1 VRFAI
6 ALRFAADARF
16 ARKGTREDLYEIWS
30 LAGERATTCAFNP
43 ESFSKDAQRY
53 SVSGHV
59 VVQSSKR
66 FHCHNYGLKLH
77 DPRWKIVSVSEDIC
91 YFCFARVGRG
101 KKETVP
107 KTDMIRL
114 GRNRLGAFLPQVD
127 RAHTERFGEVGRC
140 CGTLKPTSSPG
151 LRKISVLL
159 ERSKSE
165 RFTILTWISDGAPR
179 RRAAIC
185 PQVGRTNPRS
195 TTVRHWRYLTETT
208 LFAAAKTISALRQI
222 GV

>member
-1 VRFAI
+1 LLLPLDGHDKYKHPGDRHEERAEASHTKRSSTAVRFAI

-16 ARKGTREDLYEIWS
+16 ARKGTREDFYEIWS

-66 FHCHNYGLKLH
+66 FHCPNYGLKLH
-77 DPRWKIVSVSEDIC
+77 GPWWKIVSVSEDIC

-107 KTDMIRL
+107 KTD
-114 GRNRLGAFLPQVD
+114 
-127 RAHTERFGEVGRC
+127 
-140 CGTLKPTSSPG
+140 
-151 LRKISVLL
+151 
-159 ERSKSE
+159 
-165 RFTILTWISDGAPR
+165 
-179 RRAAIC
+179 
-185 PQVGRTNPRS
+185 
-195 TTVRHWRYLTETT
+195 
-208 LFAAAKTISALRQI
+208 
-222 GV
+222 